1 MRKVVNAPNRS
12 VAPLLFA
19 LATLAAPVPSVSA
32 QTAVTLTNWREV
44 KTVRFGRVQIRTEV
58 SPRRT
63 VRLIAEADTTLL
75 ISGELKPDSLR
86 AWHDKILLGYD
97 NLPKSKHAFE
107 NSILIEPY
115 NVEGNQGYALT
126 VADTNGVARAI
137 VTDAGGLVDF
147 LDLVLTG
154 VMAAT
159 RLTDADLRR
168 AGPIAE
174 TPVSLAK
181 PVSAVYP
188 RNARLAGVSGKALVQ
203 FVVDTAGRA
212 RPETIN
218 CLEATYKDFADAAVG
233 TVKTMVFNPATLD
246 GHKIE
251 RLVQYPFDFKLNAV
265 LPISPF
271 PVPTRGGRRR

>member
-1 MRKVVNAPNRS
+1 MRKVVN
-12 VAPLLFA
+12 
-19 LATLAAPVPSVSA
+19 TLAGIAIVVVGGMLTTTDLAA
-32 QTAVTLTNWREV
+32 QTAVTITNWREL
-44 KTVRFGRVQIRTEV
+44 KTVRFGRAQIRTEV

-63 VRLIAEADTTLL
+63 VRVITEAETTLL
-75 ISGELKPDSLR
+75 ATAELGPDSLR
-86 AWHDKILLGYD
+86 AWHDRILSNFDKLATTKY
-97 NLPKSKHAFE
+97 AFE

-115 NVEGNQGYALT
+115 KVEGAQGYAVTL
-126 VADTNGVARAI
+126 ADTNGVARAV
-137 VTDAGGLVDF
+137 VTDAVGVVEF
-147 LDLVLTG
+147 LDLLLTG

-159 RLTDADLRR
+159 RFTDADLRR
-168 AGPIAE
+168 AGPVAE

-181 PVSAVYP
+181 PVAAVYP

-203 FVVDTAGRA
+203 FVVDTSGRA

-233 TVKTMVFNPATLD
+233 TVKTMLFIPATLE

>member
-1 MRKVVNAPNRS
+1 ME
-12 VAPLLFA
+12 
-19 LATLAAPVPSVSA
+19 VSA
-32 QTAVTLTNWREV
+32 NRTL
-44 KTVRFGRVQIRTEV
+44 
-58 SPRRT
+58 
-63 VRLIAEADTTLL
+63 RLVAEADTTLL
-75 ISGELKPDSLR
+75 MTGELRPDSLR
-86 AWHDKILLGYD
+86 AWHDRILIAYD
-97 NLPKSKHAFE
+97 NLASSKYAFE

-115 NVEGNQGYALT
+115 KVEGQQGYALT
-126 VADTNGVARAI
+126 IADTNGVARGV
-137 VTDAGGLVDF
+137 VTDASGVVEF
-147 LDLVLTG
+147 LDLLLTG

-159 RLTDADLRR
+159 KLTDDDLRR
-168 AGPIAE
+168 PGRLAE

-181 PVSAVYP
+181 PVSSFYP

-218 CLEATYKDFADAAVG
+218 CLEATYKDFADAAIG
-233 TVKTMVFNPATLD
+233 TVKTMVFNPATLE

-271 PVPTRGGRRR
+271 PIPTRGRR

>member
-1 MRKVVNAPNRS
+1 MFDTLIRPATALLVFAA
-12 VAPLLFA
+12 VATA
-19 LATLAAPVPSVSA
+19 SAEVSEA
-32 QTAVTLTNWREV
+32 QPAVTLGNWREV
-44 KTVRFGRVQIRTEV
+44 KTVRYGRVIARIEV
-58 SPRRT
+58 STRRT
-63 VRLIAEADTTLL
+63 LRLVAESDTTFLT
-75 ISGELKPDSLR
+75 SDELRPDSLR
-86 AWHDKILLGYD
+86 AWHDRILMAYD
-97 NLPKSKHAFE
+97 RLPSSKHAFE

-115 NVEGNQGYALT
+115 QVDGLQGYALT
-126 VADTNGVARAI
+126 IADTNGVARAV
-137 VTDAGGLVDF
+137 VTDAGGVGEF
-147 LDLVLTG
+147 LDLLLTG

-168 AGPIAE
+168 AGRLAE

-181 PVSAVYP
+181 PVSSVYP

-218 CLEATYKDFADAAVG
+218 CLEATYKDFADAAIG
-233 TVKTMVFNPATLD
+233 TVKTMVFNPATLE

-265 LPISPF
+265 LPITPF
-271 PVPTRGGRRR
+271 PVPTRGGRR

>member
-1 MRKVVNAPNRS
+1 MRKVVTRIFLVAVVVAAILAPTDS
-12 VAPLLFA
+12 A
-19 LATLAAPVPSVSA
+19 A
-32 QTAVTLTNWREV
+32 QTAVTITNWREL

-58 SPRRT
+58 SARRT
-63 VRLIAEADTTLL
+63 VRIITEAETTLL
-75 ISGELKPDSLR
+75 VTSELRPDSLR
-86 AWHDKILLGYD
+86 VWHDRILSDFDRLATT
-97 NLPKSKHAFE
+97 KHAFE

-115 NVEGNQGYALT
+115 KIEGAHGYAVT
-126 VADTNGVARAI
+126 IADSNGVARAV
-137 VTDAGGLVDF
+137 VTDAGGVVEF
-147 LDLVLTG
+147 LDLLLTG

-159 RLTDADLRR
+159 RFTDADLHR
-168 AGPIAE
+168 AGPVSE

-181 PVSAVYP
+181 PVTAVYP

-203 FVVDTAGRA
+203 FVVDTSGRA

-233 TVKTMVFNPATLD
+233 TVKTMIFNPATLE

-265 LPISPF
+265 LPITPF

>member
-1 MRKVVNAPNRS
+1 MRKVVTKLAPI
-12 VAPLLFA
+12 ALLLIVFTA
-19 LATLAAPVPSVSA
+19 LSLASELPA
-32 QTAVTLTNWREV
+32 QTVVTISNWREL
-44 KTVRFGRVQIRTEV
+44 KTVRFGRAQIRTEV
-58 SPRRT
+58 SGRRT
-63 VRLIAEADTTLL
+63 VRVITEADTTLL
-75 ISGELKPDSLR
+75 VTAELRPDSLR
-86 AWHDKILLGYD
+86 LWHDRILSDFDKLASTKY
-97 NLPKSKHAFE
+97 AFE

-115 NVEGNQGYALT
+115 TVEGAQGYALT
-126 VADTNGVARAI
+126 LADTNGVARAV
-137 VTDAGGLVDF
+137 VTDAAGVVEF
-147 LDLVLTG
+147 LDLLLTG

-159 RLTDADLRR
+159 RFTDADLQR
-168 AGPIAE
+168 AGPVVE

-181 PVSAVYP
+181 PVTAVYP
-188 RNARLAGVSGKALVQ
+188 RNARLAGVSGKAVVQ
-203 FVVDTAGRA
+203 FVVDTSGRA

-271 PVPTRGGRRR
+271 PVPTRGDRRR

>member
-1 MRKVVNAPNRS
+1 MRKVVSPLAPI
-12 VAPLLFA
+12 AA
-19 LATLAAPVPSVSA
+19 LIIVIAALSLASELGA
-32 QTAVTLTNWREV
+32 QTAVTITNWREL
-44 KTVRFGRVQIRTEV
+44 KTVRFGRAQIRTEV
-58 SPRRT
+58 SARRT
-63 VRLIAEADTTLL
+63 VRVITEAETTLL
-75 ISGELKPDSLR
+75 VTAELVPDSLR
-86 AWHDKILLGYD
+86 AWHDRILSDFDRLATTKY
-97 NLPKSKHAFE
+97 AFE

-115 NVEGNQGYALT
+115 EVDGAKGYAVTL
-126 VADTNGVARAI
+126 ADTNGVARAV
-137 VTDAGGLVDF
+137 VTDAIGVVEF
-147 LDLVLTG
+147 LDLLLTG

-159 RLTDADLRR
+159 RFTDADLNR
-168 AGPIAE
+168 AGPVAE

-181 PVSAVYP
+181 PVAAVYP

-203 FVVDTAGRA
+203 FVVDTSGRA

-233 TVKTMVFNPATLD
+233 AVKTMLFIPATLE

>member
-1 MRKVVNAPNRS
+1 MRKVVS
-12 VAPLLFA
+12 
-19 LATLAAPVPSVSA
+19 TLAGIAIVVVAGMLTTTDVAA
-32 QTAVTLTNWREV
+32 QTAVTITNWREL
-44 KTVRFGRVQIRTEV
+44 KTVRFGRAQIRTEV
-58 SPRRT
+58 SARRT
-63 VRLIAEADTTLL
+63 VRVITEAETTLL
-75 ISGELKPDSLR
+75 VTAELAPDSLR
-86 AWHDKILLGYD
+86 AWHDRILSNFDKLATTKY
-97 NLPKSKHAFE
+97 AFE

-115 NVEGNQGYALT
+115 QVEGAQGYAVTL
-126 VADTNGVARAI
+126 ADTNGVARAV
-137 VTDAGGLVDF
+137 VTDAVGVVEF
-147 LDLVLTG
+147 LDLLLTG
-154 VMAAT
+154 VMAAM
-159 RLTDADLRR
+159 RFTDADLQR
-168 AGPIAE
+168 AGPVAE

-181 PVSAVYP
+181 PVAAVYP

-203 FVVDTAGRA
+203 FVVDTSGRA

-233 TVKTMVFNPATLD
+233 TVKTMLFIPATLE